1 MAEEK
6 PIGKVIH
13 YYDNISVA
21 IVKLEKKLSV
31 GKTVK
36 FVKGDNVFEQT
47 VESMEI
53 KHGKLTEAKPGDE
66 NLGSTVFWCG
76 NTRKSTSPAVKFGI
90 HALI

>member
-1 MAEEK
+1 MAKEK

-53 KHGKLTEAKPGDE
+53 EHGNLTEAKPGDE
-66 NLGSTVFWCG
+66 VGIKVDQ
-76 NTRKSTSPAVKFGI
+76 AVKEGSLMY
-90 HALI
+90 AV

>member
-1 MAEEK
+1 MAKEK

-66 NLGSTVFWCG
+66 VGIKVDQTAKEGTLMY
-76 NTRKSTSPAVKFGI
+76 AV
-90 HALI
+90 

>member
-21 IVKLEKKLSV
+21 IVKLEKKLSI

-36 FVKGDNVFEQT
+36 FVKGDKVFEQT

-66 NLGSTVFWCG
+66 VGIKVDKTAKEGTVMY
-76 NTRKSTSPAVKFGI
+76 AV
-90 HALI
+90 

>member
-21 IVKLEKKLSV
+21 IVKLEKKFSI
-31 GKTVK
+31 GKMVK
-36 FVKGDNVFEQT
+36 FVKGDNVFKQT

-53 KHGKLTEAKPGDE
+53 KHGKLTEANPGDE
-66 NLGSTVFWCG
+66 VGIKVDQTAKEGTLMY
-76 NTRKSTSPAVKFGI
+76 AV
-90 HALI
+90 

>member
-21 IVKLEKKLSV
+21 IVKLGKKLSV

-36 FVKGDNVFEQT
+36 FVKGDNVFKQT

-66 NLGSTVFWCG
+66 VGIKVDKTAKEGTLMY
-76 NTRKSTSPAVKFGI
+76 AV
-90 HALI
+90 

>member
-1 MAEEK
+1 MAKEK

-13 YYDNISVA
+13 YYDNIGVA

-47 VESMEI
+47 VESMEM

-66 NLGSTVFWCG
+66 V
-76 NTRKSTSPAVKFGI
+76 GI
-90 HALI
+90 KVDKTAKEGTLMYAA

>member
-36 FVKGDNVFEQT
+36 FVKGDNVFKQT

-66 NLGSTVFWCG
+66 VGIKVDKTAKEGTLMY
-76 NTRKSTSPAVKFGI
+76 AV
-90 HALI
+90 

>member
-21 IVKLEKKLSV
+21 IVKLKKKLSV

-47 VESMEI
+47 VKSMEI

-66 NLGSTVFWCG
+66 VGIKVDQTAKEGALMY
-76 NTRKSTSPAVKFGI
+76 AV
-90 HALI
+90 

>member
-1 MAEEK
+1 MAKAEK

-13 YYDNISVA
+13 YYDKISVA
-21 IVKLEKKLSV
+21 IVRLDKKLSV
-31 GKTVK
+31 GDRVK

-66 NLGSTVFWCG
+66 VGIKLDQTAKEGTFVYTV
-76 NTRKSTSPAVKFGI
+76 
-90 HALI
+90 

>member
-1 MAEEK
+1 MAEKK

-21 IVKLEKKLSV
+21 IVRLEKKLSV

-36 FVKGDNVFEQT
+36 FVKGDNVFKQT

-66 NLGSTVFWCG
+66 VGIKVDKTAKEGTLMY
-76 NTRKSTSPAVKFGI
+76 AV
-90 HALI
+90 

>member
-13 YYDNISVA
+13 YYNNISVA

-66 NLGSTVFWCG
+66 VGIKVDQTAKEGALMY
-76 NTRKSTSPAVKFGI
+76 AV
-90 HALI
+90 

>member
-36 FVKGDNVFEQT
+36 FVKGDKVFEQT

-66 NLGSTVFWCG
+66 VGIKVDKTAKEGTLMY
-76 NTRKSTSPAVKFGI
+76 AV
-90 HALI
+90 

>member
-36 FVKGDNVFEQT
+36 FVKGDNVFEQK

-53 KHGKLTEAKPGDE
+53 KHGKLTEAKPDDE
-66 NLGSTVFWCG
+66 VGIKVDKTAKEGTLMY
-76 NTRKSTSPAVKFGI
+76 AV
-90 HALI
+90 

>member
-21 IVKLEKKLSV
+21 IVKLGKKLSV
-31 GKTVK
+31 GKKVK

-53 KHGKLTEAKPGDE
+53 RHGKLTEAKPGDE
-66 NLGSTVFWCG
+66 V
-76 NTRKSTSPAVKFGI
+76 GI
-90 HALI
+90 KVDQTAKEGTFMYSV

>member
-21 IVKLEKKLSV
+21 IVKLEKKLSI

-36 FVKGDNVFEQT
+36 FVKGDNVFKQT

-66 NLGSTVFWCG
+66 VGIKVDKTAKEGTLMY
-76 NTRKSTSPAVKFGI
+76 AV
-90 HALI
+90 

>member
-21 IVKLEKKLSV
+21 IVKLEKKFSI

-36 FVKGDNVFEQT
+36 FVKGDNVFKQT

-66 NLGSTVFWCG
+66 VGIKVDKTAKEGTLMY
-76 NTRKSTSPAVKFGI
+76 AV
-90 HALI
+90 

>member
-66 NLGSTVFWCG
+66 VGIKVDQTAKEGTLMY
-76 NTRKSTSPAVKFGI
+76 AV
-90 HALI
+90 

>member
-1 MAEEK
+1 MAKAEKK

-13 YYDNISVA
+13 YYDKISVA
-21 IVKLEKKLSV
+21 IVRLEKKLSV
-31 GKTVK
+31 GDRVK

-66 NLGSTVFWCG
+66 VGIKLDQTAKEGTFVYTV
-76 NTRKSTSPAVKFGI
+76 
-90 HALI
+90 

>member
-21 IVKLEKKLSV
+21 IVKLEKKFSI
-31 GKTVK
+31 GKMVK
-36 FVKGDNVFEQT
+36 FVKGDNVFKQT

-66 NLGSTVFWCG
+66 VGIKVDKTAKEGTLMY
-76 NTRKSTSPAVKFGI
+76 AV
-90 HALI
+90 

>member
-21 IVKLEKKLSV
+21 IVKLEKKLSI
-31 GKTVK
+31 GETVK
-36 FVKGDNVFEQT
+36 FVRGDNVFEQT

-53 KHGKLTEAKPGDE
+53 KHGKLAKAKPGDE
-66 NLGSTVFWCG
+66 VGIKVDKTAKEGTLMY
-76 NTRKSTSPAVKFGI
+76 AV
-90 HALI
+90 

>member
-66 NLGSTVFWCG
+66 VGIKVDQTAKEGALMY
-76 NTRKSTSPAVKFGI
+76 AV
-90 HALI
+90 